1 MQQVKHRIYV
11 FGEFPSNFDNNIHVD
26 KIIESIHVTELGVNR
41 TSSRPSSV
49 LHYLKDKCQYFG
61 LEILV

>member
-1 MQQVKHRIYV
+1 MQQVKHIIFV
-11 FGEFPSNFDNNIHVD
+11 FWEFPGNFDKNIHVD
-26 KIIESIHVTELGVNR
+26 KINESIHVTELGVKR

-49 LHYLKDKCQYFG
+49 LHYLEDKCQYFG